1 MPCPLLC
8 TRMRQYHSKVSWQS
22 VASLNSR
29 LNSWFLIPVWIENKL
44 LRNESR
50 IESREGCSG
59 LLSRNATERNI
70 KNQDATIE
78 ESSLDSWLDS
88 WFSWGLRIKCVALLL
103 KGTVIIFDF
112 YSLNQTFALTTFK
125 HFDLLKCKFIPNEGR
140 SCHWEWYPENVQLTS
155 DKPVECP
162 FHYTVTGAVLC
173 IFFCTDML

>member
-1 MPCPLLC
+1 
-8 TRMRQYHSKVSWQS
+8 MRVSILDS
-22 VASLNSR
+22 ILD
-29 LNSWFLIPVWIENKL
+29 SWFLCELRTNHWETSQGLSLVKAVPVCWV
-44 LRNESR
+44 
-50 IESREGCSG
+50 G
-59 LLSRNATERNI
+59 TERNI
-70 KNQDATIE
+70 KNRDATIE

-88 WFSWGLRIKCVALLL
+88 WFSWGLRIKCVTLLL

-140 SCHWEWYPENVQLTS
+140 SCHWEWYPENVKLTS

-173 IFFCTDML
+173 IFFCTDNKCFKFLFFRLFLMC